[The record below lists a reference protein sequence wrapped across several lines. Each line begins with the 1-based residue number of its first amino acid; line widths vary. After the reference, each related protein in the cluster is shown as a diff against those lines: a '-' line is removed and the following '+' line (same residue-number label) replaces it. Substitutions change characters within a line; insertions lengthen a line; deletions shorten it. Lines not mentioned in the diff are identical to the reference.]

1 MQHLVTKFDVYRITF
16 ADDSVGGAEA
26 TSSLTYK
33 NIRGTMLIRPP
44 SQLLL
49 EQGLET
55 PRVADVIIRPRPG
68 TATLYERDQLLVTG
82 PPGHPNL
89 NERWRIESVQQPDM
103 HPKNRR
109 TFFKLRCTR
118 IDRTRTESA
127 VV

>member
-1 MQHLVTKFDVYRITF
+1 MQHLVTRFDIYRITF
-16 ADDSVGGAEA
+16 TDDVVGGAAE
-26 TSSLTYK
+26 TSTLVYG
-33 NIRGTMLIRPP
+33 NIRGTLLIRPP

-68 TATLYERDQLLVTG
+68 TATLYERDQLLVIG
-82 PPGHPNL
+82 PAGHPNI

-103 HPKNRR
+103 HPKNRL